1 MVARATLLAACV
13 AAASGKRAGNTLMPQ
28 TEEDRTATLVQ
39 FTDPAAE
46 AVKAVTK
53 ESAAGDQAAHE
64 TASIFENVT
73 HYTDVVVSD
82 HHRLVYVDNVKAGE
96 RRPPDAC
103 AANHT
108 ETLEMCGT
116 TAGSTTIRNL
126 LKRVLGADWHNCG
139 VCPSWDTC
147 HGGRSNT
154 QCLTPNR
161 ESYFVFSFVRH
172 PVRKFESGV
181 RQTWF
186 VDQSLRKLSADEMLQ
201 QQLKADLQVPQG
213 PQRKGTWMN
222 EHLQSNTFRLT
233 GFTSLEKPVRLDFV
247 GQLERLEDD
256 LSAAADL
263 YDSQMAAD
271 TPCARLNATARCG
284 LRLLLDAYLQSG
296 GQIANARDEVP
307 GSLLSPEGVQTLCTS
322 DAYGASTTS
331 APLATALGKYDCNKP
346 PVELHFQELNLEGP
360 AHVA

>member
-1 MVARATLLAACV
+1 
-13 AAASGKRAGNTLMPQ
+13 
-28 TEEDRTATLVQ
+28 VQ
-39 FTDPAAE
+39 FKDPAAE

-53 ESAAGDQAAHE
+53 ESATGDQAAHK

-73 HYTDVVVSD
+73 HYSDVVISD
-82 HHRLVYVDNVKAGE
+82 HHRLVYVENVK
-96 RRPPDAC
+96 
-103 AANHT
+103 
-108 ETLEMCGT
+108 
-116 TAGSTTIRNL
+116 AGSTTIRNL
-126 LKRVLGADWHNCG
+126 LKRVLGADWRNCG
-139 VCPSWDTC
+139 ICPSWDTC
-147 HGGRSNT
+147 RGRTNT
-154 QCLTPNR
+154 QCLTPNH

-181 RQTWF
+181 RQAWHA
-186 VDQSLRKLSADEMLQ
+186 VQSLTNLSADEMLQ
-201 QQLKADLQVPQG
+201 QQLKADLQVPQEHG
-213 PQRKGTWMN
+213 KGAWMN
-222 EHLQSNTFRLT
+222 VHLQSNTFKLT

-296 GQIANARDEVP
+296 GQIANVREAVP

-322 DAYGASTTS
+322 DVYGASTTS

-346 PVELHFQELNLEGP
+346 PVELHFQELNLKGP